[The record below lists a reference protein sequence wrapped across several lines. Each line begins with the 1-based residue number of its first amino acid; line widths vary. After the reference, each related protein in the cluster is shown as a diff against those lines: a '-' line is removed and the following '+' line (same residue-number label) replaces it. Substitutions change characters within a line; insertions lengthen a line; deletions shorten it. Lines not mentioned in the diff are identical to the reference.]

1 MVIKRD
7 YPLLAD
13 GLERVE
19 YVSDSGFMIRKVG
32 TDDVYSSA
40 VELADTVVEYEETD
54 VLIDGALAEDTAT
67 VEDYQNALIELGVD
81 LDA

>member
-19 YVSDSGFMIRKVG
+19 YLSDNGFMIRKVG
-32 TDDVYSSA
+32 TDEVYSNA
-40 VELADTVVEYEETD
+40 IELLDTIVEYEETD
-54 VLIDGALAEDTAT
+54 ILVEDTAT
-67 VEDYQNALIELGVD
+67 VEDYQNALAEFGVT
-81 LDA
+81 L

>member
-19 YVSDSGFMIRKVG
+19 YTSDKGLMIKKVG
-32 TDDVYSSA
+32 TDEVYSNA
-40 VELADTVVEYEETD
+40 IELLDTIVEYEETNFL
-54 VLIDGALAEDTAT
+54 VEDTAT
-67 VEDYQNALIELGVD
+67 EEAYQNALIELGVD
-81 LDA
+81 LNA

>member
-19 YVSDSGFMIRKVG
+19 YVSDNGFMIKKVG
-32 TDDVYSSA
+32 TDEVYSSA
-40 VELADTVVEYEETD
+40 VELSDTAVEYEETD
-54 VLIDGALAEDTAT
+54 ILIDNTEVT
-67 VEDYQNALIELGVD
+67 E
-81 LDA
+81 

>member
-32 TDDVYSSA
+32 TDEVYSNA
-40 VELADTVVEYEETD
+40 IELADTTVGYEETD
-54 VLIDGALAEDTAT
+54 VLVEDTAT
-67 VEDYQNALIELGVD
+67 IEDYQNALTELGVD
-81 LDA
+81 LNA